1 MRRGMVAVHAVLFAW
16 FAPLAAIGIQPAEP
30 EHTLLPAMWEQYK
43 HYHSAA
49 IARGE
54 WVVTTEGEIHVETN
68 TKHGAPIDKSTLT
81 HGAPTGNAS
90 LNHSDP
96 TGKPNLNYSAPTS
109 KVSLNHGDPTG
120 KPNLKHSAPTSKASL
135 KHSDPT
141 GEPNLK
147 HSAPTSIASL
157 KHSAPTSKASLNHSD
172 PPGKTNLK
180 HSAPTSIA
188 SLKHSAPTGKASLNH
203 SDPTGEPNLKH
214 SAPTS
219 KASLNHEAP
228 KHKPKLKRSATTET
242 IQQAL
247 MAYRHFIQG
256 LPSQKNDGFFSKVHG
271 YDLCTMCKA
280 MYHEGK
286 CSSADNATETSLQVA
301 NQTLDRVTS
310 TIHWTEAKRE
320 WEIKQGLRRK
330 LRATNWAGDLKI
342 LDDTRVAMNEDV
354 RCEDD
359 GDIWWDTCA
368 KQPCMNNM
376 KGIDSSCKYRVAPQT
391 VNPLG
396 GDSKGAIAHA
406 FKHLTSYV
414 DRGDLTDGKM
424 HSDQELMANVS
435 LLPLEFQVAVLA
447 GHYYPA
453 YVYMHAHCGAGVDH
467 RTISLQCHF
476 PAKQWCLLTGAVAHV
491 RTCGKLFCEPCLWT
505 CKTPSD
511 KALSSNATPALLA
524 KGPAVYVPS
533 NDLLDTILPQECVQ
547 DPDTDYKDLKFK
559 TSSCDSPIRIANRA
573 VAQPWRVPEEWWKGK
588 GGHQKQTNSTAI
600 EKTKETDTD
609 VSQAKFDSS
618 DLPDDEGEG
627 ESAASDS
634 EGPHDDDE
642 DDEAKAFSSSS
653 SS

>member
-43 HYHSAA
+43 HYHNAA

-120 KPNLKHSAPTSKASL
+120 K
-135 KHSDPT
+135 
-141 GEPNLK
+141 
-147 HSAPTSIASL
+147 
-157 KHSAPTSKASLNHSD
+157 
-172 PPGKTNLK
+172 
-180 HSAPTSIA
+180 
-188 SLKHSAPTGKASLNH
+188 
-203 SDPTGEPNLKH
+203 PNLKH